1 MFNEILQ
8 IAEKRFSVGM
18 NRATAHGNFA
28 VVEAA
33 IAIEEAEIGFLE
45 SNMTEED
52 MTLRIEQASQGVVGK
67 VRDAI
72 KAIIEKVKEFFKAI
86 KNKIVSIFSSEK
98 SKQDIEALE
107 KKVKLNPFARN
118 KKVVMPETEKKI
130 ALIKKTQAK
139 YAQLIAKLKSGKK
152 VEKEEISSVK
162 SFFDKEYAKIAG
174 ATATVGAVA
183 AFALIKKRM
192 NSVGKEVDDVE
203 QAGIT
208 LIENLDKSVASMDD
222 TDGVSEAA
230 RSSQEI
236 ATAVADV
243 SKKGGTDLAS
253 DLTTMVSEIKKAVSS
268 AKETPADIDDIVD
281 KAERRAKG
289 YAASR
294 EVDSILGGTGSSADW
309 TPDITDTDDFHATS
323 GEDGFVG
330 EIQAILEGGYK
341 EPESVFDLL

>member
-118 KKVVMPETEKKI
+118 KKVIVPETEKK
-130 ALIKKTQAK
+130 ASLIKKTQAK
-139 YAQLIAKLKSGKK
+139 YAQLIAKIKSGKK
-152 VEKEEISSVK
+152 VEVEEVHTIK
-162 SFFDKEYAKIAG
+162 DFFEKEYAKIAG
-174 ATATVGAVA
+174 ATAAVGAVA

-203 QAGIT
+203 LAG
-208 LIENLDKSVASMDD
+208 LALLEEANKQLADMED
-222 TDGVSEAA
+222 TEGVSDMA
-230 RSSQEI
+230 RLVQEVS
-236 ATAVADV
+236 AAVADTT
-243 SKKGGTDLAS
+243 KRGGTMLTS
-253 DLTTMVSEIKKAVSS
+253 DVANLIAEIKKAIAFS
-268 AKETPADIDDIVD
+268 KETPEDQEADKAARRQAKMKGSDDMIPDIDDTSD
-281 KAERRAKG
+281 N
-289 YAASR
+289 
-294 EVDSILGGTGSSADW
+294 
-309 TPDITDTDDFHATS
+309 FNTS

-330 EIQAILEGGYK
+330 EIQAILEGGYE

>member
-18 NRATAHGNFA
+18 NRATAHADFA

-118 KKVVMPETEKKI
+118 KKVIVPETEKKVS
-130 ALIKKTQAK
+130 LIKKTQAK
-139 YAQLIAKLKSGKK
+139 YAQLIAKIKSGKK
-152 VEKEEISSVK
+152 VEVEEVHTIK
-162 SFFDKEYAKIAG
+162 DFFEKEYAKIAG
-174 ATATVGAVA
+174 ATAAVGAVA

-203 QAGIT
+203 LAG
-208 LIENLDKSVASMDD
+208 LALLEEANKQLADMED
-222 TDGVSEAA
+222 TEGVSDMA
-230 RSSQEI
+230 RLVQEVS
-236 ATAVADV
+236 AAVADTT
-243 SKKGGTDLAS
+243 KRGGTMLTS
-253 DLTTMVSEIKKAVSS
+253 DVANLIAEIKKAIAFS
-268 AKETPADIDDIVD
+268 KETPEEQEADKAARRQAKMRESNDMIPDIDDTSD
-281 KAERRAKG
+281 N
-289 YAASR
+289 
-294 EVDSILGGTGSSADW
+294 
-309 TPDITDTDDFHATS
+309 FNTS

-330 EIQAILEGGYK
+330 EIQAILEGGYE

>member
-18 NRATAHGNFA
+18 NRATAHADFA

-118 KKVVMPETEKKI
+118 KKVVVPETEKKVS
-130 ALIKKTQAK
+130 LIKKTQAK
-139 YAQLIAKLKSGKK
+139 YAQLIAKIKSGKK
-152 VEKEEISSVK
+152 VEVEEVHTIK
-162 SFFDKEYAKIAG
+162 DFFEKEYAKIAG

-203 QAGIT
+203 LAG
-208 LIENLDKSVASMDD
+208 LALLEEANKQLAAMED
-222 TDGVSEAA
+222 TEGVSDMA
-230 RSSQEI
+230 RLVQEVS
-236 ATAVADV
+236 TAVADTT
-243 SKKGGTDLAS
+243 KRGGTMLTS
-253 DLTTMVSEIKKAVSS
+253 DVANLIAEIKKAIAFS
-268 AKETPADIDDIVD
+268 KETPSEIDADRSGRRADKLKEIRDIERELPGVANSTDHLPDIDD
-281 KAERRAKG
+281 
-289 YAASR
+289 
-294 EVDSILGGTGSSADW
+294 
-309 TPDITDTDDFHATS
+309 TDDYHATS

-330 EIQAILEGGYK
+330 EIQAILEGGYE

>member
-18 NRATAHGNFA
+18 NRATAHADFA

-118 KKVVMPETEKKI
+118 KKVIVPETEKK
-130 ALIKKTQAK
+130 ASLIKKTQAK
-139 YAQLIAKLKSGKK
+139 YAQLIAKIKSGKK
-152 VEKEEISSVK
+152 VEVEEVHTIK
-162 SFFDKEYAKIAG
+162 DFFEKEYAKIAG
-174 ATATVGAVA
+174 ATAAVGAVA

-203 QAGIT
+203 LAG
-208 LIENLDKSVASMDD
+208 LALLEEANKQLADMED
-222 TDGVSEAA
+222 TEGVSDMA
-230 RSSQEI
+230 RLVQEVS
-236 ATAVADV
+236 AAVADTT
-243 SKKGGTDLAS
+243 KRGGTMLTS
-253 DLTTMVSEIKKAVSS
+253 DVANLIAEIKKAIAFS
-268 AKETPADIDDIVD
+268 KETPEDQEADKAARRQAKMKGSDDMIPDIDDTSD
-281 KAERRAKG
+281 N
-289 YAASR
+289 
-294 EVDSILGGTGSSADW
+294 
-309 TPDITDTDDFHATS
+309 FNTS

-330 EIQAILEGGYK
+330 EIQAILEGGYE